1 MQLGNLIYLIL
12 GAGFACGLVAIG
24 VALGFLRGK
33 AIGIST
39 IPINDIDRQGV
50 LAMLREL
57 GSWTQEYS
65 GNVSQYQSRLGELS
79 DLAKRAG
86 GASKVDHGVASL
98 LGEIMQTNTAL
109 QKRLDAA
116 EKQLENQTRQIESY
130 LTEARTDGLTKLA
143 NRRAFDAKIEEM
155 FNAYRK
161 GGKSFVVVII
171 DIDHFK
177 KINDTYGHP
186 AGDEVLRQVAS
197 VLSQSFENAYI
208 LARYGGEEFV
218 MLLASPLRVAADRV
232 DNVRKLLASEQLRVG
247 DKDIVVTLSAG
258 LSEPRDEFV
267 SAATLRRADE
277 ALYVAKNI
285 GRNRVYYHDGR
296 QAVLVG
302 APEVASDI

>member
-1 MQLGNLIYLIL
+1 MEFGNLIYLVL
-12 GAGFACGLVAIG
+12 GAGLACGLVAIG
-24 VALGFLRGK
+24 IALGFLRGK
-33 AIGIST
+33 AIGLGALVQD
-39 IPINDIDRQGV
+39 DIDRQGV
-50 LAMLREL
+50 LAMLRDL
-57 GSWTQEYS
+57 GTWTQEYS
-65 GNVSQYQSRLGELS
+65 GNVSMYQSRLGELS
-79 DLAKRAG
+79 ELAKRAG
-86 GASKVDHGVASL
+86 GATKLDSGVASL
-98 LGEIMQTNTAL
+98 LNEIMQSNTVL

-143 NRRAFDAKIEEM
+143 NRRAFDSKIEEL
-155 FNAYRK
+155 FSAYRK

-186 AGDEVLRQVAS
+186 VGDEVLRQVAS
-197 VLSQSFENAYI
+197 LLSQSFENAYI

-232 DNVRKLLASEQLRVG
+232 DSVRKLIAAEPLRIN
-247 DKDIVVTLSAG
+247 DKSIQVTLSGGVA
-258 LSEPRDEFV
+258 EPREEFV

-302 APEVASDI
+302 APEVASGV

>member
-1 MQLGNLIYLIL
+1 MRS
-12 GAGFACGLVAIG
+12 VAIG

-86 GASKVDHGVASL
+86 GASKVDTGVASL

-143 NRRAFDAKIEEM
+143 NRRAFDTKIEEM
-155 FNAYRK
+155 FSAYRK
-161 GGKSFVVVII
+161 GGKSFVVVIL

-197 VLSQSFENAYI
+197 VLSQTFDNAYI

-218 MLLASPLRVAADRV
+218 MLLASPLRAAADRV
-232 DNVRKLLASEQLRVG
+232 DNLRKLLASERLRVG

-302 APEVASDI
+302 APEVANDI